1 MTAGLFATVLEPWS
15 RRRAWGLLVAVVL
28 LGMVLRAM
36 AVVAL
41 GSPLESD
48 ELAYHSMAT
57 SLLGG
62 QGVVDFMG
70 NRAMYNVGY
79 PLFVIVPLFA
89 VVGDSVVALQ
99 ALQVALGGLTVVL
112 VYALVRAVDAGRGA
126 AVLAAAAWAFY
137 VPAMTM
143 AESVLKENLQVP
155 LMVGLLIAL
164 LRLARASGWWPA
176 VAVGFAFGLLALVG
190 NSALSLALAVPVAL
204 WLAWNR
210 QHEVSTSAVAPTHA
224 AFGHAVLIAVVAAA
238 IAAPWMWRNAQQI
251 GAPVLN
257 TNGGFNLYLGN
268 NPAATGRFVSIADTP
283 VAPRWEALRREGEVL
298 ASETLR
304 QEALAWVR
312 ANPGRFF
319 ELVVQKAVWFWSPP
333 ESKHGV
339 GRVEALVRWVWSAQF
354 VVLAALAAVGTL
366 LLWRHLPR
374 GIWVLWAGVLG
385 YWVAHLP
392 FYVLT
397 RYREPVMPLVAAIA
411 AIVLVSAAAAWR
423 RRAAPAAA
431 RRGLSS
437 SP

>member
-1 MTAGLFATVLEPWS
+1 MTAGLFAAVLEPWT
-15 RRRAWGLLVAVVL
+15 RRRAWGLLATVVF
-28 LGMVLRAM
+28 LGMVLRAL

-48 ELAYHSMAT
+48 ELAYHSMAIN
-57 SLLGG
+57 LLGG

-89 VVGDSVVALQ
+89 VVGDHVAALH
-99 ALQVALGGLTVVL
+99 ALQVVLGGVTVVL
-112 VYALVRAVDAGRGA
+112 VYALVRTAGAGRGA
-126 AVLAAAAWAFY
+126 AVLAAAAWSFY

-155 LMVGLLIAL
+155 LMLGLMMAMLH
-164 LRLARASGWWPA
+164 LARVPGWRPA
-176 VAVGFAFGLLALVG
+176 LAVGVAFGLLALVG

-204 WLAWNR
+204 WLAWKR
-210 QHEVSTSAVAPTHA
+210 QRGDAASAVAPTRA
-224 AFGHAVLIAVVAAA
+224 ALGYAVLIAVAAGA

-283 VAPRWEALRREGEVL
+283 MAPRWEALRREGEVL

-319 ELVVQKAVWFWSPP
+319 ELVMQKAVWFWSPP
-333 ESKHGV
+333 ESKPGI
-339 GRVEALVRWVWSAQF
+339 GRLEALVRMVWSAQF
-354 VVLAALAAVGTL
+354 VVLAAVAAVGTL
-366 LLWRHLPR
+366 LMWRHLPR
-374 GIWVLWAGVLG
+374 GAWVLWAGVLG

-411 AIVLVSAAAAWR
+411 AIVLVAAVAAWR
-423 RRAAPAAA
+423 RGAASAAT

-437 SP
+437 AR